1 MSRRDPLVYIHEM
14 QDYAIEARDL
24 AAGRSR
30 PDLDADRMFNLALTK
45 LLELAGDKTRRV
57 PDDFRAR
64 YPHARWDETRGF
76 RSRLALNDR
85 GRIDFDAAWD
95 IIQNEIPPLIESLE
109 AILVQEGCRDERAQ
123 PRGHDHPR

>member
-30 PDLDADRMFNLALTK
+30 SDLDEDRMFNLALTK

-64 YPHARWDETRGF
+64 YPHVGWDETRGF
-76 RSRLALNDR
+76 RSRLALDDC
-85 GRIDFDAAWD
+85 GRTDFDAAWD
-95 IIQNEIPPLIESLE
+95 ILQNEIPPLIAALE
-109 AILVQEGCRDERAQ
+109 AILVQEGCRDEGAQ
-123 PRGHDHPR
+123 PLGHDHPR